1 MTLAFK
7 VLTHKIESQSSKRGV
22 IWIPG
27 KYIYIYILAI
37 YLFFHIEKLPTEVY
51 GTTA

>member
-27 KYIYIYILAI
+27 KYIYVYIS
-37 YLFFHIEKLPTEVY
+37 YLSIFPH
-51 GTTA
+51 